1 MNKLF
6 KDLMTSDGEKL
17 SLGRLSF
24 CIGFIISMI
33 VYIFA
38 ATISTSMVTL
48 LGLLLGYGTLSKI
61 PKLKNGLNSIKNRF
75 QSLPKGGC

>member
-1 MNKLF
+1 MK
-6 KDLMTSDGEKL
+6 KVIRDLMTSNGEKL

-24 CIGFIISMI
+24 CIGFIVSMI

-38 ATISTSMVTL
+38 GTISTPMVTL

-61 PKLKNGLNSIKNRF
+61 PKLKI
-75 QSLPKGGC
+75 